1 MSWPHRRPTSSTRA
15 CHAGTAVGRHQ
26 RWCFEEGQRLRD
38 VGPAG
43 RRDHRAQTAVG
54 MPDQMGAV
62 AHQLDDVVGV
72 DEEVL
77 AGRERRLA
85 VAAPVEHHE
94 AKPLV
99 GERAL
104 GLPLLG
110 AGRQRAVHQHDPVP
124 GAPLLDMQAARCGG
138 ALQLRRRSICIDVSF
153 FVPFQTRRPS
163 GDDVGEACVPSSRC
177 EIGSRVTARGPSRGR
192 CGCRP
197 VRSAPTR

>member
-1 MSWPHRRPTSSTRA
+1 M
-15 CHAGTAVGRHQ
+15 CH
-26 RWCFEEGQRLRD
+26 E
-38 VGPAG
+38 
-43 RRDHRAQTAVG
+43 
-54 MPDQMGAV
+54 MGAV

-104 GLPLLG
+104 GLPFLG
-110 AGRQRAVHQHDPVP
+110 AGRQRTVHQHDPVP
-124 GAPLLDMQAARCGG
+124 DAPLLDMQAAHCGG
-138 ALQLRRRSICIDVSF
+138 ALQFRRRSICIDCHLCSF
-153 FVPFQTRRPS
+153 PSRRPS

-177 EIGSRVTARGPSRGR
+177 EIHAR
-192 CGCRP
+192 
-197 VRSAPTR
+197 